1 MLLRDWTPPRAAN
14 GRLTYLLMDGPHV
27 AGSGL
32 GRARLG
38 RLRDLTARAYIYT
51 DRPAYRPGHT
61 VAIRGVVREVALGQY
76 SAVPKAVYRFEV
88 ADSRGRLIVARPVTL
103 SEFGT
108 FHETLALDSAAP
120 VGTYRIHVFQPGKSD
135 FTGSFEV
142 HSYQLEPMSLAFDLK
157 KTVFYRGE
165 TIQATLVA
173 KYQYGAPVAGRPIE
187 VQLPDG
193 RILHG
198 TTDAAGQF
206 PVEFPTEGFAEEQ
219 ALGLVARL
227 PQDNVATAAS
237 VMLAI
242 QGFRISLATT
252 REIYLDGESFQL
264 QVDTTD
270 ALGKPIGQPLSA
282 AVVKLIESAGRIT
295 ERETERKQL
304 ATDAKSGHGSAAF
317 QIDDRD
323 GGRYLLRVAGTD
335 RFGNPIVA
343 DKPLAISGKKDETKL
358 RLLADRQRFK
368 VGENAGVNLHSR
380 DRAGTALLT
389 WEADRILT
397 YKIVRLNEGNN
408 PLTWAVDGAQFPN
421 FTLTATR
428 MAGNQLDQA
437 RLDVQVERDLKVEV
451 SVAKASVAPGDQV
464 DVDVTT
470 VDQLGRPGGRGAFG
484 CRGRSIAVAAL

>member
-1 MLLRDWTPPRAAN
+1 M
-14 GRLTYLLMDGPHV
+14 
-27 AGSGL
+27 
-32 GRARLG
+32 
-38 RLRDLTARAYIYT
+38 
-51 DRPAYRPGHT
+51 
-61 VAIRGVVREVALGQY
+61 
-76 SAVPKAVYRFEV
+76 
-88 ADSRGRLIVARPVTL
+88 
-103 SEFGT
+103 
-108 FHETLALDSAAP
+108 
-120 VGTYRIHVFQPGKSD
+120 
-135 FTGSFEV
+135 
-142 HSYQLEPMSLAFDLK
+142 
-157 KTVFYRGE
+157 
-165 TIQATLVA
+165 
-173 KYQYGAPVAGRPIE
+173 
-187 VQLPDG
+187 
-193 RILHG
+193 
-198 TTDAAGQF
+198 
-206 PVEFPTEGFAEEQ
+206 
-219 ALGLVARL
+219 
-227 PQDNVATAAS
+227 
-237 VMLAI
+237 
-242 QGFRISLATT
+242 
-252 REIYLDGESFQL
+252 
-264 QVDTTD
+264 
-270 ALGKPIGQPLSA
+270 
-282 AVVKLIESAGRIT
+282 KLIESAGRIT

-389 WEADRILT
+389 WEADRILS

-437 RLDVQVERDLKVEV
+437 RLDVQVERNLKVEV

-470 VDQLGRPGGRGAFG
+470 VDQLGRPVAAELSVAVVDQSLLRLFNDSLSEIGPFFFGQTRTGAFSTEATNTF
-484 CRGRSIAVAAL
+484 RYAPATTAVASALVEERERLAAQSADDFGRTMVVEQLADLSAANAMLPHAVMPPAAPDVAAIADGEAEAKSQPLIVGVQGGGMENFPAGRRSVAPNPGIVQTNPETRRKWPARTSERRRKRPRSLPSARREAEAPTWP

>member
-1 MLLRDWTPPRAAN
+1 MACSCATGPRLVPPTDALPTCSWTARTLLAVGLAC
-14 GRLTYLLMDGPHV
+14 LLK
-27 AGSGL
+27 
-32 GRARLG
+32 
-38 RLRDLTARAYIYT
+38 RLRDLLRVLIFTQIVQLIVPDIPLRFAAWC
-51 DRPAYRPGHT
+51 AKSL
-61 VAIRGVVREVALGQY
+61 LGQY

-88 ADSRGRLIVARPVTL
+88 ADSRGRLLVARAVTL

-242 QGFRISLATT
+242 QGFRN
-252 REIYLDGESFQL
+252 
-264 QVDTTD
+264 
-270 ALGKPIGQPLSA
+270 KP
-282 AVVKLIESAGRIT
+282 
-295 ERETERKQL
+295 
-304 ATDAKSGHGSAAF
+304 GHHA
-317 QIDDRD
+317 
-323 GGRYLLRVAGTD
+323 
-335 RFGNPIVA
+335 
-343 DKPLAISGKKDETKL
+343 
-358 RLLADRQRFK
+358 
-368 VGENAGVNLHSR
+368 
-380 DRAGTALLT
+380 
-389 WEADRILT
+389 
-397 YKIVRLNEGNN
+397 
-408 PLTWAVDGAQFPN
+408 
-421 FTLTATR
+421 
-428 MAGNQLDQA
+428 
-437 RLDVQVERDLKVEV
+437 
-451 SVAKASVAPGDQV
+451 
-464 DVDVTT
+464 
-470 VDQLGRPGGRGAFG
+470 
-484 CRGRSIAVAAL
+484 